1 MSLFLD
7 IHALQT
13 LPPSN
18 VNRDDSGAPKNATF
32 GGVLRSRVSSQS
44 WKKAIRDYF
53 REQANSNE
61 ASGVRTR
68 WVIKEMVKDILALD
82 SEKTEEE
89 AFEIAKNTLLKIGI
103 KTNSKKGRE
112 DELDVIFF
120 LSRKQIHAMAQI
132 SLDDTIE
139 EKDLKKRLK
148 EVANNDHAYDM
159 ALFGRMVAVDPG
171 FNIEAASQ
179 FAHAIGID
187 ALTPEFDFW
196 AATDDIGSEEHSGS
210 GNLGVFEFNSS
221 TYYRFA
227 SVDLN
232 TLNENLGTLES
243 VQEALDI
250 FLKGYF
256 NAVPKGKEN
265 SFAAPTLPGALVVTL
280 RENAP
285 VSYANAFE
293 KPITRTRNETVL
305 ENGFTAMLEYADNL
319 EKNYGTVGMKTWII
333 TVLDNDNKIDLPTA
347 INEIK
352 QEVSQAYSVNADTE

>member
-53 REQANSNE
+53 REQANSEE

-68 WVIKEMVKDILALD
+68 WVIKEMVREMMVLD

-89 AFEIAKNTLLKIGI
+89 AQELAKNVLLKIGI

-112 DELDVIFF
+112 DELDVILF
-120 LSRKQIHAMAQI
+120 LSKKQIHAMAKI
-132 SLDDTIE
+132 ALDDTVE
-139 EKDLKKRLK
+139 EKDLKKKLK
-148 EVANNDHAYDM
+148 EIANNDHAYDM

-171 FNIEAASQ
+171 FNIEAAAQ

-227 SVDLN
+227 SVDLG
-232 TLNENLGTLES
+232 TLNENLGTPES
-243 VQEALDI
+243 VQEALDT

-265 SFAAPTLPGALVVTL
+265 SFAAPTLPGALVITL
-280 RENAP
+280 RDNTP

-293 KPITRTRNETVL
+293 KPITRTHEKTVL
-305 ENGFTAMLEYADNL
+305 ENGFDAMLEYADNI
-319 EKNYGTVGMKTWII
+319 ENNYGIVGKKTWIV
-333 TVLDNDNKIDLPTA
+333 TMMDNDLKVDLHTA

-352 QEVSQAYSVNADTE
+352 EEVSQAYSDNTDVE